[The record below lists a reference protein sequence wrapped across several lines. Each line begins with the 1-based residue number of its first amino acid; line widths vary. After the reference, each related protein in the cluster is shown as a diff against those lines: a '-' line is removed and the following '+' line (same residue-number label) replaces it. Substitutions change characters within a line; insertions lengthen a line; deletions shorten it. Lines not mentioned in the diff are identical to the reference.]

1 MSSKLK
7 VNNGDWVCPD
17 KRCGNVNF
25 ARRTSCNRCGKD
37 KGSNDSIKFTGSQI
51 GKQAAAKS
59 KGLFSADDWM
69 CSKYDFVDN
78 VTHATTL

>member
-1 MSSKLK
+1 M
-7 VNNGDWVCPD
+7 
-17 KRCGNVNF
+17 
-25 ARRTSCNRCGKD
+25 
-37 KGSNDSIKFTGSQI
+37 KFTGSQI

-78 VTHATTL
+78 VTHATTLDLFRFVIVSITIIIVK

>member
-1 MSSKLK
+1 M
-7 VNNGDWVCPD
+7 
-17 KRCGNVNF
+17 
-25 ARRTSCNRCGKD
+25 
-37 KGSNDSIKFTGSQI
+37 KFTGSQI